1 MLKKYTFRDDHGA
14 GNFQISLALDTD
26 HMPVCFDTFVG
37 WVEAQIDP
45 KYRHISLKLVHEEDF
60 TEMRESE

>member
-26 HMPVCFDTFVG
+26 HMPICFDTFMD
-37 WVEAQIDP
+37 WVFAQIDP
-45 KYRHISLKLVHEEDF
+45 KYRNIALKLVHEEEF
-60 TEMRESE
+60 TRDSE